1 MGKSLFWGW
10 IKLYDNI
17 TRINYLS
24 SLIHYFV
31 MTFIF
36 VSVESLQPML
46 FQDRFNIKP
55 RNAGT
60 ENANLLLIDIATKCL
75 IAPFVGILS
84 DKIGRKI
91 VL

>member
-1 MGKSLFWGW
+1 
-10 IKLYDNI
+10 
-17 TRINYLS
+17 
-24 SLIHYFV
+24 

-36 VSVESLQPML
+36 VSIESLQPML
-46 FQDRFNIKP
+46 FQERFDIKP

-60 ENANLLLIDIATKCL
+60 ENGNILLIDILVKC
-75 IAPFVGILS
+75 IFAPFVGILS